1 VKTFVAL
8 ITVVAGLAV
17 GGGSASAGSPHFPQA
32 SLRVDSLATQ
42 LHLERIYWV
51 GPDGQ
56 TYPVDRWYEWTV
68 TVRWSHLP
76 ATVESLRI
84 EDPAKDQF
92 VTVDVT
98 GSTSYTFSG
107 TYANAFWAF
116 PDDTIAL
123 TLNAC
128 LKPSGKTC
136 LQYVANAQVPS

>member
-1 VKTFVAL
+1 MKTLVVL

-17 GGGSASAGSPHFPQA
+17 GGGGAAQSAQFPRA
-32 SLRVDSLATQ
+32 SLQVDSFATQ

-56 TYPVDRWYEWTV
+56 TYPVDRWYEWTATV
-68 TVRWSHLP
+68 TWSHLP

-84 EDPAKDQF
+84 EDAAKDQF

-107 TYANAFWAF
+107 TYANGFWAF
-116 PDDTIAL
+116 PGDTIGF

-128 LKPSGKTC
+128 LRPRGQTC
-136 LQYVANAQVPS
+136 LQYVANAQVPN